1 MPGDVSE
8 AVPRAAV
15 YTLTN
20 CRTKFSDNYYCLPIF
35 GRNLLQFVF
44 VALFPER
51 RGLFYTFDVISL

>member
-1 MPGDVSE
+1 MPGEVSE
-8 AVPRAAV
+8 AVPCAAV

-20 CRTKFSDNYYCLPIF
+20 CRTKFSDHYCLPIF